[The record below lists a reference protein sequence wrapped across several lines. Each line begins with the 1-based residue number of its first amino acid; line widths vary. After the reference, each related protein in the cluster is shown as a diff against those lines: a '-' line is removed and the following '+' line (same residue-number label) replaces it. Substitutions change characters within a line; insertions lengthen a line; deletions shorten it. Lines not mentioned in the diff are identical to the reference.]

1 MQEQPQPPNP
11 KVEMENAKLQLEN
24 AKLQIQAAEIERKQN
39 KDDADILAKKV
50 DQSIE
55 LIKAQQAD
63 EGRDEASSQ
72 QLLSIVK
79 DLEKIQADER
89 IKSIPSGR
97 PPQQGE
103 L

>member
-1 MQEQPQPPNP
+1 
-11 KVEMENAKLQLEN
+11 MENAKLQLEN

-63 EGRDEASSQ
+63 EDRDEASSQ

-79 DLEKIQADER
+79 DLEKIQTDER
-89 IKSIPSGR
+89 IKSIPNSR